1 MDVFEL
7 LHEEFKETV
16 LRKLNELQENAGWQ
30 FNDIKKIIHEQNEK
44 LKRELEMIKMNQIL
58 KLKDTISEIIYRAPT
73 KDV

>member
-16 LRKLNELQENAGWQ
+16 LRKLTELQENAGWQ

-44 LKRELEMIKMNQIL
+44 LKE
-58 KLKDTISEIIYRAPT
+58 S
-73 KDV
+73 